1 MQSFCVLYQSIT
13 LLLKAR
19 LPYLFVILAFVLV
32 IGCSSEK
39 NTVTSKAFHNLAA
52 HYNGY
57 FYAREEIKTIE
68 ETIRKSHVDDYNRIL
83 RIFPSF
89 DSTLAKTYDKEVQ
102 EAVKMASLAIQHHK
116 NSKWVDDSY
125 ILVGKAR
132 LYSLDWGNA
141 IQTFKYVNNPKLT
154 KNKHA
159 RHEALLRLVRTF
171 TEHKEYNN
179 ARAAIDYLEKEELN
193 KTNRKDLYLEKAL
206 LAQVQK
212 DYDNMVRN
220 LALAEPYLK
229 KKDRRGR
236 IYFIIGQVYQELG
249 FEAEAYNY
257 YKKCLATNPEY
268 EVDFYA
274 RLYMA
279 QVTEI
284 SRSRSVNAA
293 RKSFRKLLK
302 DRKNKDFQD
311 KIYYEMGMFELK
323 QKNLP
328 QAIENFNLSVRTGT
342 NTRIDGES
350 YLRLGQIYYDTLKNY
365 EKSQAYYDSAISAL
379 PKDYN
384 DYAKIK
390 ARQEILNEFVRNLKT
405 IQWQDSLLAMSS
417 LDSATLRGRIDSIFA
432 EKKRLADAENA
443 KKKKRNRI
451 EITSNNSN
459 AFGSSGNTDLSNENA
474 EWYFGNPQA
483 MSIGQGE
490 FKRVWGN
497 ISLEDNWRRSAR
509 SISQSSSS
517 STTVAANT
525 SQTTD
530 ASDTKAADVNPAEA
544 EYVKL
549 SKEIPRTEEEKKASL
564 KKIEDA
570 YFNLG
575 DIYYF
580 KLEEPTNARVTYLKL
595 LNRFPET
602 EYEPEVLYKLYL
614 MNKTLNPAEAEQ
626 YANLLKE
633 KHPNSTFTR
642 ILQNPDY
649 LKEASEAAEKQKVL
663 YADAY
668 THFTNGAFKEAQD
681 IVDQANALGETSF
694 TPNLKLLS
702 VLIIGETEDITEY
715 QFALEQFI
723 KNNPDGP
730 LTAYAKTLLAASK
743 QFELNQEKAKGIG
756 YVKSFVEPHYFVIVY
771 KKEEKLSEPA
781 AATLEK
787 FNQQYFKEFKLK
799 TSNLILNEEYAMTM
813 VSELP
818 GPTQAAEFRKTFND
832 KLSTLTDLRNHKF
845 NSFVITKD
853 NFNIFYRTKGLDEYL
868 QFFEK
873 NYPPANQ

>member
-1 MQSFCVLYQSIT
+1 
-13 LLLKAR
+13 LKAR
-19 LPYLFVILAFVLV
+19 LPYLIIALACILVF
-32 IGCSSEK
+32 GCSSEK
-39 NTVTSKAFHNLAA
+39 NTVTSKAFHNVAA

-57 FYAREEIKTIE
+57 FYAREEIAKIE
-68 ETIRKSHVDDYNRIL
+68 ETIRKSHIDDYNRIL

-102 EAVKMASLAIQHHK
+102 EAIKMASLAIQRHK

-159 RHEALLRLVRTF
+159 RHQALIRLVRTF
-171 TEHKEYNN
+171 TEHKEFNN
-179 ARAAIDYLEKEELN
+179 ARAAIDFLDKEELN
-193 KTNRKDLYLEKAL
+193 KTNKKDLHLEKAL
-206 LAQVQK
+206 FYQVQN

-220 LALAEPYLK
+220 LAQAEPYLK

-328 QAIENFNLSVRTGT
+328 LAIENFNFSIRAGN

-350 YLRLGQIYYDTLKNY
+350 FLRLGQIYYDTLKDY

-379 PKDYN
+379 PKDYD

-405 IQWQDSLLAMSS
+405 IQWQDSLLSMASM
-417 LDSATLRGRIDSIFA
+417 DSVALRARIDTIFA
-432 EKKRLADAENA
+432 EKKRLEDAEAA
-443 KKKKRNRI
+443 KRKKRGNRI
-451 EITSNNSN
+451 EITSGNSN
-459 AFGSSGNTDLSNENA
+459 LFGSDGNTDLTNENA
-474 EWYFGNPQA
+474 EWYFGNPSA
-483 MSIGQGE
+483 MAIGQSE
-490 FKRVWGN
+490 FKRTWGN
-497 ISLEDNWRRSAR
+497 VALEDNWRRSAK
-509 SISQSSSS
+509 SISQTSS
-517 STTVAANT
+517 AAAIDAGES
-525 SQTTD
+525 SQTT
-530 ASDTKAADVNPAEA
+530 AGSDTKAAEINPAEA
-544 EYVKL
+544 EYIKL
-549 SKEIPRTEEEKKASL
+549 SKEIPRTEEQQRASL

-570 YFNLG
+570 YFALG

-580 KLEEPTNARVTYLKL
+580 KLEELSNARLTYIKL
-595 LNRFPET
+595 LNRFPKS

-614 MNKTLNPAEAEQ
+614 MHKTSNPSEAEQ
-626 YANLLKE
+626 YANLLKQ

-642 ILQNPDY
+642 ILENPDY
-649 LKEASEAAEKQKVL
+649 LKESSEAAEKQKVL

-668 THFTNGAFKEAQD
+668 SHFSNGAYKEAAD
-681 IVDQANALGETSF
+681 VIAQANALGETLF
-694 TPNLKLLS
+694 TPNLELLS
-702 VLIIGETEDITEY
+702 ILIIGETEDINAY
-715 QFALEQFI
+715 QFALEEYI
-723 KNNPDGP
+723 KKNPDGS
-730 LTAYAKTLLAASK
+730 LTKYAKTLLAASK
-743 QFELNQEKAKGIG
+743 QFALNQEKAKGIG
-756 YVKSFVEPHYFVIVY
+756 YVKSFAEPHYFVIVFR
-771 KKEEKLSEPA
+771 KDEKLSEPA
-781 AATLEK
+781 ATALGK
-787 FNQQYFKEFKLK
+787 FNQQYFKEYKLK

-818 GPTQAAEFRKTFND
+818 GPTQATEFRKTFNE
-832 KLSTLTDLRNHKF
+832 KLSTLTELRNHKF

>member
-1 MQSFCVLYQSIT
+1 M
-13 LLLKAR
+13 
-19 LPYLFVILAFVLV
+19 
-32 IGCSSEK
+32 
-39 NTVTSKAFHNLAA
+39 TSKAFHNVTA

-57 FYAREEIKTIE
+57 FYAREEITKIE

-89 DSTLAKTYDKEVQ
+89 DSVLAKTYDKEVQ
-102 EAVKMASLAIQHHK
+102 EAVKMASLAIQRHK

-132 LYSLDWGNA
+132 FYSLDWGNA

-154 KNKHA
+154 KNKNA
-159 RHEALLRLVRTF
+159 RHEALIRLVRTF
-171 TEHKEYNN
+171 TEHKEFNN
-179 ARAAIDYLEKEELN
+179 ARAAIDFLEKEELN
-193 KTNRKDLYLEKAL
+193 KTNRKELYLEKAL
-206 LAQVQK
+206 FYQVQS

-220 LALAEPYLK
+220 LAQAEPFLK

-249 FEAEAYNY
+249 FESEAYNY

-323 QKNLP
+323 QKNIN
-328 QAIENFNLSVRTGT
+328 QAIEDFNYSIRAGS
-342 NTRIDGES
+342 NTRVDGES

-379 PKDYN
+379 PKDYD

-390 ARQEILNEFVRNLKT
+390 ARQEILNEFVLHLKT
-405 IQWQDSLLAMSS
+405 IQWQDSLLSMAA
-417 LDSATLRGRIDSIFA
+417 LDSASLRGRIDSIFA
-432 EKKRLADAENA
+432 EKKRLEDAEKA
-443 KKKKRNRI
+443 KRKKRGNRV
-451 EITSNNSN
+451 EI
-459 AFGSSGNTDLSNENA
+459 SSGNSNVFGSDGNTDITNENA
-474 EWYFGNPQA
+474 EWYFGNPSA
-483 MSIGQGE
+483 MSIGQSE
-490 FKRVWGN
+490 FKRIWGN
-497 ISLEDNWRRSAR
+497 VTLEDNWRRSAK
-509 SISQSSSS
+509 SISQNNTAT
-517 STTVAANT
+517 STEAGQVTQATAA
-525 SQTTD
+525 TD
-530 ASDTKAADVNPAEA
+530 AKTAEVNPAEA
-544 EYVKL
+544 EYAKL
-549 SKEIPRTEEEKKASL
+549 SKEIPRTEEQQKASL

-570 YFNLG
+570 YFALG

-580 KLEEPTNARVTYLKL
+580 KLEEPSNARVTYLRL
-595 LNRFPET
+595 LERFPKT

-614 MNKTLNPAEAEQ
+614 MHKTSNVPEAEQ
-626 YANLLKE
+626 YANVLKQ
-633 KHPNSTFTR
+633 KHPNSTFTK
-642 ILQNPDY
+642 ILLNPDY
-649 LKEASEAAEKQKVL
+649 LKESSEAAEKQKVL

-668 THFTNGAFKEAQD
+668 SHFSNGAYKEAQD
-681 IVDQANALGETSF
+681 VIAQANALGETSF

-702 VLIIGETEDITEY
+702 ILIIGETEDISAY
-715 QFALEQFI
+715 QYALEEFI
-723 KNNPDGP
+723 KANPDGA
-730 LTAYAKTLLAASK
+730 LLKYAKSLLAASK
-743 QFELNQEKAKGIG
+743 QFALNQEKAKGIG
-756 YVKSFVEPHYFVIVY
+756 YVKSFAEPHYFVIVF
-771 KKEEKLSEPA
+771 KKEEKMSEPA

-787 FNQQYFKEFKLK
+787 FNQQYFKEYKLR

-818 GPTQAAEFRKTFND
+818 GSSQAMEFRKTFNE
-832 KLSTLTDLRNHKF
+832 KLSTLTELRNHKF

-868 QFFEK
+868 QFFDK